1 MPGPKEEPGAAITR
15 PRFMGLGGK
24 DTETMSTVQEKKNPR
39 QLAIDLIA
47 YMSGPEVAVSVLRAR
62 EELLLDACVEEARGI
77 KRGILTALPPTEVVR
92 LERGPIV
99 CQLVRKEPWQSDRD
113 VRQEELIAGARVE
126 SLPEERG
133 GAWGEIGRWLLS
145 MVDATRG
152 ENYKAYIHANIR
164 AQVEAAHSESV
175 EFSRGYVAAWTDV
188 ANKLEGCGLARGR
201 GKK

>member
-1 MPGPKEEPGAAITR
+1 
-15 PRFMGLGGK
+15 
-24 DTETMSTVQEKKNPR
+24 MSTVQEKKNPR

-47 YMSGPEVAVSVLRAR
+47 YMSGPEVAVSILRAR

-77 KRGILTALPPTEVVR
+77 VRGLRTALPPSEAVT

-113 VRQEELIAGARVE
+113 VRQEELIVRDARLVGDARVG
-126 SLPEERG
+126 SSERG

-145 MVDATRG
+145 MIDGTRG
-152 ENYKAYIHANIR
+152 ENYKHY
-164 AQVEAAHSESV
+164 SESA

>member
-39 QLAIDLIA
+39 QLAIDLVA
-47 YMSGPEVAVSVLRAR
+47 YMSGPDVAVSVLRAR

-77 KRGILTALPPTEVVR
+77 VRGIRTALPPSEAVT

-126 SLPEERG
+126 SSERG

-145 MVDATRG
+145 MIVATRG
-152 ENYKAYIHANIR
+152 ENYKTY
-164 AQVEAAHSESV
+164 SESV
-175 EFSRGYVAAWTDV
+175 EFSRGYIAAWTDV